1 MFTSCESGAMAQR
14 GEIRCVERQFV
25 LQSVPAVQAGLA
37 NRASQAER
45 ERVPSRQEKR
55 EKFQTD
61 DTLQRKRSCVCLSS
75 CFRLRQFSRP
85 LLGREEELSV
95 SLNRALRLRMARNG
109 YPQHFLS
116 VFEQNHLGRFA
127 LAEAK
132 GRSIEVRWRLR
143 RIRVQYAD
151 TVPARSVPG
160 RFRAGRGFEK
170 GFLAGQH
177 KGRQKKNTNQ
187 LTHSSRFL

>member
-1 MFTSCESGAMAQR
+1 MEVASVIRNTSCQIRRELYFAKISPLHHKWFYGIMFTSCESGAMAQR

-95 SLNRALRLRMARNG
+95 SLNRVWTSRGTQNEDTLNTPRSETKVERM
-109 YPQHFLS
+109 S
-116 VFEQNHLGRFA
+116 
-127 LAEAK
+127 K
-132 GRSIEVRWRLR
+132 M
-143 RIRVQYAD
+143 
-151 TVPARSVPG
+151 
-160 RFRAGRGFEK
+160 RAGIKEIE
-170 GFLAGQH
+170 APA
-177 KGRQKKNTNQ
+177 
-187 LTHSSRFL
+187 